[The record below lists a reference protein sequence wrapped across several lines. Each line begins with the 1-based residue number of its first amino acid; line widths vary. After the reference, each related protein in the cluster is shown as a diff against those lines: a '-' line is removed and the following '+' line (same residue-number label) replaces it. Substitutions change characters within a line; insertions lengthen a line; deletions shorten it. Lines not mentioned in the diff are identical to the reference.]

1 DLSAAVALT
10 GGVNITPK
18 VPNVEFRADGTVFT
32 KGFLREERA
41 EYSTVA
47 IGAQATRKWNKT
59 ELTGR
64 YQFLHVTDG
73 AFKSAHELSASY
85 TRYFGK
91 STAGPSNFEP
101 KFAMSGT
108 VVGRSANE
116 PTQNNVS
123 LRAKFRT
130 QIARLIGEAEYRF
143 NRFTTVPRGDH
154 IITGRGGV

>member
-1 DLSAAVALT
+1 
-10 GGVNITPK
+10 
-18 VPNVEFRADGTVFT
+18 
-32 KGFLREERA
+32 
-41 EYSTVA
+41 
-47 IGAQATRKWNKT
+47 
-59 ELTGR
+59 
-64 YQFLHVTDG
+64 DG

-154 IITGRGGV
+154 IITGRGGVTFGDPKKIVTIGGEFTRQTLPGGQTYSNTGFFAQIQFGGSKRL